1 MNQPESFRDFPQKN
15 EPTLSFSRIKRGSFF
30 FVLLSA
36 VGFTYITWQNPGPRF
51 LREHTF
57 SHVYL
62 ILIIPLLA
70 ADYILGGGRFRIFFN
85 GRLFPRISL
94 WHCIRSNW
102 ANMFTASLTPAQTG
116 GMIGKTYVLWK
127 HGADIP
133 QVSLAAIL
141 NFMSTLSVFT
151 IFSAATYLLFPFK
164 IYKGILAQIIQPSLA
179 ILSIAIFF
187 ILTALVFPALS
198 IKFIVF
204 ILKILPIS
212 HTRRNHFVYRCI
224 RAILRV
230 HRDFMTIT
238 RSQNIY
244 YGFHGCSMLY
254 CTPISTLS
262 DT

>member
-1 MNQPESFRDFPQKN
+1 MTSPGRIMNQPESFRDFPQKN

-36 VGFTYITWQNPGPRF
+36 VGFTYITAESRTPIPPRTHIFPCLLNPH
-51 LREHTF
+51 HTPF
-57 SHVYL
+57 GRRLYTGRRTFPYL
-62 ILIIPLLA
+62 LQWPPFPPDFAMALHSLK
-70 ADYILGGGRFRIFFN
+70 LGEYV
-85 GRLFPRISL
+85 
-94 WHCIRSNW
+94 HCIFNACPNRRYDWEDLRAMETRGRYHPGISGSHSQFHVDSFRFHN
-102 ANMFTASLTPAQTG
+102 
-116 GMIGKTYVLWK
+116 
-127 HGADIP
+127 
-133 QVSLAAIL
+133 
-141 NFMSTLSVFT
+141 
-151 IFSAATYLLFPFK
+151 IFSRNVPTLLFK

-244 YGFHGCSMLY
+244 YGFHGCSML
-254 CTPISTLS
+254 
-262 DT
+262 